1 MSLQQVK
8 IMFTPAII
16 EKINAACEGG
26 FNPLDEK
33 GQVVFEKVV
42 LFTESTNFITVQ
54 LLEQTEYSYPVAHIE
69 RIFKKPIN

>member
-1 MSLQQVK
+1 MPIQQVK

-33 GQVVFEKVV
+33 GQVVFEGVAGYN
-42 LFTESTNFITVQ
+42 ESYNFVTVK
-54 LLEQTEYSYPVAHIE
+54 LIDGSEYSYPVSHIE
-69 RIFKKPIN
+69 RVFKKTS